1 MLNLAHLLDKHP
13 AYEQLDSFTAIV
25 FFNFLSSQTESL
37 TKIKKIIIINKVLK
51 SSLKRE
57 RKSDHLIFWTQ

>member
-1 MLNLAHLLDKHP
+1 MLNLAHLLDKQP

-37 TKIKKIIIINKVLK
+37 TKTKKNNNKNKLNSKIN
-51 SSLKRE
+51 
-57 RKSDHLIFWTQ
+57 

>member
-1 MLNLAHLLDKHP
+1 MLNLAHLLDKQP

-37 TKIKKIIIINKVLK
+37 AKTKKIITITK
-51 SSLKRE
+51 
-57 RKSDHLIFWTQ
+57 